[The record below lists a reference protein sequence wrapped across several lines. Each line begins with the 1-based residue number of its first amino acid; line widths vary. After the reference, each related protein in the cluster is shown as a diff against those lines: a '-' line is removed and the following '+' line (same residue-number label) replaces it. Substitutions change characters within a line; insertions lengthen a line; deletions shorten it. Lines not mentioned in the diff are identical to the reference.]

1 MEYYFSDRKFNVM
14 GVARTNGKGE
24 WLVSADSEVKTTD
37 DRPAIALTLTIPF
50 KTEQEQAIDEMAA
63 ENNFVLYED
72 EEGNGHQMVIA
83 SVNHDALA
91 HIHTVVCTDAGN
103 DLMNEVVGAYKA
115 DKAHTIADYILMFTN
130 DSGWEIGINEFPTEV
145 RTLTWTDEDTSL
157 SRIKSVAKDFDA
169 VLSFGFVFVGTTAVK
184 RVINIRH
191 EENSDSLI
199 SFEMNKDINNIVKTV
214 DIYNME
220 TSVKAYGATPDGSN
234 DPINLIGY
242 QWKDP
247 NGRFVLDQYGFLHDT
262 IAVQKY
268 SRLLSNSNPNP
279 THSDWNRVKTFDS
292 NSQATLLQAAL
303 ADLKKYNHPNV
314 NYEVDLASAPYVPLN
329 QTVHIVD
336 ENQNLFL
343 SAKVLSV
350 ERSRAGHYTKLTLG
364 DYANEQPNLYSALK
378 DMAVKIE
385 NIPKAIQFYP
395 WIRYADDD
403 KGTNMSALPAGKK
416 YMAIVPN
423 AKSSV
428 ASDDPADYAG
438 HWALIQG
445 KDGADGVPGAKGAD
459 GRTSYFHTAWADDV
473 SGQSGFTVSGG
484 DGKKYIG
491 TYSDF
496 TKADSTHPTD
506 YKWALFKGA
515 DGDVGPKGPQGLP
528 GKSGADGRT
537 SYAHFAYANS
547 QDGHADFSTT
557 DSNRKYIGFYS
568 NFSSGDSTNP
578 SDYSWS
584 LIKGADGAN
593 GKDGVPG
600 KPGADG
606 KTSYFHI
613 AYADSSD
620 GRTNFSLD
628 TPGSRKYIGSY
639 TDFTQADSNNP
650 ALYSW
655 QLVQGPQGPKG
666 DSGADGLPGKN
677 GVGLATTTVT
687 YQASTSGTAI
697 PSGAWSTSVPSVS
710 KGQYLWTR
718 TVWMYTDKSSEVG
731 YSVAYIAKDGNS
743 GKDGIAGKDGVGIK
757 STVIEYAV
765 SSSGVTKPST
775 GWSTTIPS
783 IAPGQFMWT
792 RTTWAYTDG
801 TNEVG
806 YSVAQAGK
814 NGERGKQIFKSN
826 QEYGPHS
833 SAHWWSDLSPAPS
846 VDNPPKIGDTIV
858 TPYGDIFQID
868 TVNVGGGGGGGTFG
882 VGNVLGNIRGPQG
895 PQGPQGVPGS
905 KDVPYTFIQLGTP
918 QNPKKGDLWW
928 HGKTLNDATA
938 LQYYNGSAWVGQTIQ
953 QAILSIKK
961 LQSIEIDSATI
972 NSPDINAR
980 FNHTALSDA
989 NLGKFS
995 SGNTSMQYGHVN
1007 ITGNV
1012 ENDQG
1017 KADGHMLISDLG
1029 PSGFISRERTP
1040 DNAGDVQYA
1049 NLQGGKLNL
1058 STLISAENAA
1068 TKKYVFSTFKSTDNV
1083 TYYYNNTT
1091 AYSNIDIDWAYIY
1104 YTRRGNIVTANF
1116 QIHTIAN
1123 QYNYLRLTEIRPGY
1137 KPYLTEK
1144 TAGSLGS
1151 MSYPGELTTI
1161 YSSTPSGGTVGWYTC
1176 ISKGAGGYSGSI
1188 SYLTQD
1194 DYPTGD
1200 SFF

>member
-1 MEYYFSDRKFNVM
+1 MEYYFSDRKFNIM
-14 GVARTNGKGE
+14 GVARTTGKGE

-50 KTEQEQAIDEMAA
+50 KTDQEQAIDEMAA
-63 ENNFVLYED
+63 ENNFVLYQD
-72 EEGNGHQMVIA
+72 EEGSGHQMVIA
-83 SVNHDALA
+83 SVTHDTLA

-103 DLMNEVVGAYKA
+103 DLMNEVVGAYTA
-115 DKAHTIADYILMFTN
+115 DKGHTIADYILMFTN
-130 DSGWEIGINEFPTEV
+130 DSGWEIGINEFPTDV

-169 VLSFGFVFVGTTAVK
+169 VLSFGFVFVGMTAVK

-191 EENSDSLI
+191 EETSDSLI

-214 DIYNME
+214 DIYDME

-242 QWKDP
+242 SWTDP
-247 NGRFVLDQYGFLHDT
+247 TGQFVLDQYGFLHDT

-268 SRLLSNSNPNP
+268 SRLLSNDNPNP
-279 THSDWNRVKTFDS
+279 TQSDWNRVKTFES
-292 NSQATLLQAAL
+292 TTQAALLQAAL

-314 NYEVDLASAPYVPLN
+314 NYEVDLSNAPYVPLN

-403 KGTNMSALPAGKK
+403 KGTNMSAFPSGKK

-428 ASDDPADYAG
+428 PSDNPADYAG
-438 HWALIQG
+438 KWALIQG
-445 KDGADGVPGAKGAD
+445 ADGADGVPGAKGAD
-459 GRTSYFHTAWADDV
+459 GRTSYFHTAWANDV

-496 TKADSTHPTD
+496 TQADSTNPAV
-506 YKWALFKGA
+506 YSWQLVQGPK
-515 DGDVGPKGPQGLP
+515 GDVGPKGDQGIAGP
-528 GKSGADGRT
+528 IGADGKS
-537 SYAHFAYANS
+537 SYTHIAYANIEFLCQERS
-547 QDGHADFSTT
+547 DFTLSGVSLVRFGSDSRWVYKEFQAGTYTAETALWGQGDPAVGTLKNVELVSGFSTSNST
-557 DSNRKYIGFYS
+557 DKTHIGMYVD
-568 NFSSGDSTNP
+568 NVEADSTDP
-578 SDYSWS
+578 TKYLWT
-584 LIKGADGAN
+584 LIKGADGAD

-606 KTSYFHI
+606 KTPYLHI

-620 GRTNFSLD
+620 GKTNFSLD

-639 TDFTQADSNNP
+639 TDFTQADSTNP

-655 QLVQGPQGPKG
+655 QLVQGPQG
-666 DSGADGLPGKN
+666 
-677 GVGLATTTVT
+677 
-687 YQASTSGTAI
+687 
-697 PSGAWSTSVPSVS
+697 
-710 KGQYLWTR
+710 
-718 TVWMYTDKSSEVG
+718 
-731 YSVAYIAKDGNS
+731 
-743 GKDGIAGKDGVGIK
+743 
-757 STVIEYAV
+757 
-765 SSSGVTKPST
+765 
-775 GWSTTIPS
+775 
-783 IAPGQFMWT
+783 
-792 RTTWAYTDG
+792 
-801 TNEVG
+801 
-806 YSVAQAGK
+806 
-814 NGERGKQIFKSN
+814 
-826 QEYGPHS
+826 
-833 SAHWWSDLSPAPS
+833 
-846 VDNPPKIGDTIV
+846 DT
-858 TPYGDIFQID
+858 
-868 TVNVGGGGGGGTFG
+868 
-882 VGNVLGNIRGPQG
+882 GPQG
-895 PQGPQGVPGS
+895 PQGQQGPQGPQGIQGVPGS
-905 KDVPYTFIQLGTP
+905 KDVPYTYIQLGTP
-918 QNPKKGDLWW
+918 TSPKKGDLWW
-928 HGKTLNDATA
+928 HGTTLNDATA
-938 LQYYNGSAWVGQTIQ
+938 LQYYNGSAWIDQSIQ
-953 QAILSIKK
+953 QAVLSIKK
-961 LQSIEIDSATI
+961 LQSIEIDTATI
-972 NSPDINAR
+972 NSPDINAP
-980 FNHTALSDA
+980 FSHTALSDA

-1017 KADGHMLISDLG
+1017 TADGHMLISDLG

-1091 AYSNIDIDWAYIY
+1091 ALSNIDIDWAYIY

-1123 QYNYLRLTEIRPGY
+1123 QYNYLRLAEIRPGY

>member
-1 MEYYFSDRKFNVM
+1 MEYYFSDRKFNIM
-14 GVARTNGKGE
+14 GVARTTGKGE

-50 KTEQEQAIDEMAA
+50 RTEQEQAIDEMAA
-63 ENNFVLYED
+63 ENNFVLYQD

-83 SVNHDALA
+83 SVTHDTLA
-91 HIHTVVCTDAGN
+91 HIHTVICTDAGN
-103 DLMNEVVGAYKA
+103 DLMNEVVGAYTA
-115 DKAHTIADYILMFTN
+115 DKAYTIADYILMFTN
-130 DSGWEIGINEFPTEV
+130 DSGWEIGINEFPDNV

-157 SRIKSVAKDFDA
+157 NRIKSVAEYFGA

-191 EENSDSLI
+191 EETSDSLI

-214 DIYNME
+214 DIYDME

-242 QWKDP
+242 SWTDP
-247 NGRFVLDQYGFLHDT
+247 TGQFVLDQYGFLHDT

-268 SRLLSNSNPNP
+268 SRLLSNDNPNP
-279 THSDWNRVKTFDS
+279 TQSDWNRVKTFES
-292 NSQATLLQAAL
+292 TTQATLLQAAL
-303 ADLKKYNHPNV
+303 ADLKQYNHPNV
-314 NYEVDLASAPYVPLN
+314 NYEVDLANAPYVPLN

-403 KGTNMSALPAGKK
+403 KGTNMSAFPSGKK

-428 ASDDPADYAG
+428 PSDNPADYAG
-438 HWALIQG
+438 KWALIQG

-496 TKADSTHPTD
+496 TLADSTNPSD
-506 YKWALFKGA
+506 YNWALFKGE
-515 DGDVGPKGPQGLP
+515 DGDVGPKGDQGLP
-528 GKSGADGRT
+528 GAKGADGRT
-537 SYAHFAYANS
+537 TYAHFAYANS

-568 NFSSGDSTNP
+568 DFTSGDSMNP
-578 SDYSWS
+578 SNYSWS

-620 GRTNFSLD
+620 GKTNFSLD

-639 TDFTQADSNNP
+639 TDFTQADSTNP
-650 ALYSW
+650 AVYSW
-655 QLVQGPQGPKG
+655 QLVQGPTGPTGATGPQGPK
-666 DSGADGLPGKN
+666 
-677 GVGLATTTVT
+677 
-687 YQASTSGTAI
+687 
-697 PSGAWSTSVPSVS
+697 
-710 KGQYLWTR
+710 
-718 TVWMYTDKSSEVG
+718 
-731 YSVAYIAKDGNS
+731 
-743 GKDGIAGKDGVGIK
+743 
-757 STVIEYAV
+757 
-765 SSSGVTKPST
+765 
-775 GWSTTIPS
+775 
-783 IAPGQFMWT
+783 
-792 RTTWAYTDG
+792 
-801 TNEVG
+801 
-806 YSVAQAGK
+806 
-814 NGERGKQIFKSN
+814 
-826 QEYGPHS
+826 
-833 SAHWWSDLSPAPS
+833 
-846 VDNPPKIGDTIV
+846 
-858 TPYGDIFQID
+858 
-868 TVNVGGGGGGGTFG
+868 
-882 VGNVLGNIRGPQG
+882 GPQG

-905 KDVPYTFIQLGTP
+905 KDVPYTYIQLGTP
-918 QNPKKGDLWW
+918 TSPKKGDLWW
-928 HGKTLNDATA
+928 HGTTLNDATA
-938 LQYYNGSAWVGQTIQ
+938 LQYYNGTAWVDQSIQ
-953 QAILSIKK
+953 QAVLSIKK
-961 LQSIEIDSATI
+961 LQSIEVDTSTF
-972 NSPDINAR
+972 NSPDINSPFSHVQIDGAKSSG
-980 FNHTALSDA
+980 NLELKDA
-989 NLGKFS
+989 NLSILGNIEDNNGNPNGQYYKSIFS
-995 SGNTSMQYGHVN
+995 PNGMFNYITTPDQKGNMSLAALQRGALQLQT
-1007 ITGNV
+1007 
-1012 ENDQG
+1012 
-1017 KADGHMLISDLG
+1017 LISD
-1029 PSGFISRERTP
+1029 PS
-1040 DNAGDVQYA
+1040 
-1049 NLQGGKLNL
+1049 
-1058 STLISAENAA
+1058 AA
-1068 TKKYVFSTFKSTDNV
+1068 TKKYIQSEFTSADNV
-1083 TYYYNNTT
+1083 TFFYVNTT
-1091 AYSNIDIDWAYIY
+1091 ALSNIDIDWAYIY
-1104 YTRRGNIVTANF
+1104 YTRRGNLVTANF

-1123 QYNYLRLTEIRPGY
+1123 QYNFLRLADIRPGY
-1137 KPYLTEK
+1137 KPYLTNK
-1144 TAGSLGS
+1144 IVASCLSFSDPGQSTA
-1151 MSYPGELTTI
+1151 M
-1161 YSSTPSGGTVGWYTC
+1161 YSSTPSGGTVGWYSN
-1176 ISKGAGGYSGSI
+1176 ISKASGSYGGSV

-1200 SFF
+1200 SYFA